1 MSYTV
6 VTTRIDPET
15 KLEAQKTAEA
25 LGMPLSVIIKGF
37 LKQFVKTKSIS
48 FSARE
53 EEIPEIPNARTKRA
67 LKIAEE
73 NWKKGNTSPL
83 FKTGK
88 EAVKWLEEQGI

>member
-15 KLEAQKTAEA
+15 KREAQKTAEA

-48 FSARE
+48 FSAKD
-53 EEIPEIPNARTKRA
+53 EEIPSPYLIKS
-67 LKIAEE
+67 IQQAE
-73 NWKKGNTSPL
+73 KDL
-83 FKTGK
+83 KTGK
-88 EAVKWLEEQGI
+88 ASPTFDNTEDAIKWLNR